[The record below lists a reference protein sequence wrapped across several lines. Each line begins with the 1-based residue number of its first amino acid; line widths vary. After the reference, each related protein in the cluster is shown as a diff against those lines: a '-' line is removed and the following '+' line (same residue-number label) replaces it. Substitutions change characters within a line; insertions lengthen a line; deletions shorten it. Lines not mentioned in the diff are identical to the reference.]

1 MASQPIILLGAS
13 MKVALSSLTAAVLAF
28 ASVHA
33 NAADAYTASIQGCQK
48 SINEHLGVADAS
60 YSVKKIQTAP
70 HYRDISFSVS
80 AEDAANPVRQLKVS
94 CRAKSDGE
102 VLALQ
107 LDETALPSAVATH

>member
-1 MASQPIILLGAS
+1 

-48 SINEHLGVADAS
+48 SINERLGVTSAS
-60 YSVKKIQTAP
+60 YSVKKIQTSP
-70 HYRDISFSVS
+70 RYRDINFSVS
-80 AEDAANPVRQLKVS
+80 ADDASTPVHQLKVS

-102 VLALQ
+102 VLAVQ
-107 LDETALPSAVATH
+107 FDESALPSAVATH